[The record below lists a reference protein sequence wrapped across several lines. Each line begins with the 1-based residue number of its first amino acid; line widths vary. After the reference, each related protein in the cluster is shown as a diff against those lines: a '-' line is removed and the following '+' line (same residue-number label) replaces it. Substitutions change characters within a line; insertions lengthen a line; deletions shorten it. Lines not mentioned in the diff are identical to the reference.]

1 MEHHE
6 SFFGDPRV
14 WIAIAFLIFFV
25 IFGRKIGTAVNG
37 LLDGRALAIRA
48 ELDGAARLRR
58 EAEAMLREATLQR
71 EAARTEAEAML
82 ADARTR
88 RGAALT
94 DAKALLDGARAEAA
108 RLGEQA
114 HVDAQAAGARRERMA
129 IDRIAA
135 AEKAAV
141 SEVRLAAADIAARAA
156 SEVIA
161 STLGVD
167 LDAAIIDRAIAGV
180 PAALGRRAA

>member
-6 SFFGDPRV
+6 SFFADPRSWV
-14 WIAIAFLIFFV
+14 AIAFV
-25 IFGRKIGTAVNG
+25 IFVAVFGPKIWKVLAGM
-37 LLDGRALAIRA
+37 LDGHAAAIRA
-48 ELDGAARLRR
+48 ELDEASRLRR
-58 EAEAMLREATLQR
+58 
-71 EAARTEAEAML
+71 EAEAML